1 MSTVPC
7 PSCGMPRA
15 EELVA
20 DTACPVCGHVGLPNA
35 DSIDVP
41 VVLPEPMPPP
51 APATAARTPSTAG
64 RVLAAGVLGFAVGT
78 AAGVAGLLG
87 WQAAVGPRQHAVAE
101 QAAVTPPAPAPAE
114 TSGGSRPPL
123 ARSDESI
130 PPPREPVARSA
141 PPAELPAPAPAP
153 AANPPKEQPIALG
166 PPAKPEPDPAN
177 PFRPAA
183 PPALKIDNPAGVS
196 SPVVRPGGNLVLRG
210 KVKILRVAGLESG
223 ATLDASD
230 LEAEEVVVV
239 GKIDGGS
246 KLWVKAPNG
255 RVTFR
260 ARIDGRSR
268 VGIEAPGGS
277 VAFVPEGAS
286 DGAKIDGGAQVEIT
300 AKSVRLD
307 GTIGGAGT
315 KVGVSITAGGSLA
328 FRELVGPSRLE
339 YGTADPDDPEPSVT
353 LGKVGPPAVVKKV
366 PWD

>member
-20 DTACPVCGHVGLPNA
+20 DTACPICGHVGLPTGEP
-35 DSIDVP
+35 IEE
-41 VVLPEPMPPP
+41 LPTPAAPTPPP
-51 APATAARTPSTAG
+51 APAVTHTPIGAG
-64 RVLAAGVLGFAVGT
+64 RVVAAGVLGFVVGT
-78 AAGVAGLLG
+78 AAGVAGMLG
-87 WQAAVGPRQHAVAE
+87 WQAGVASRP
-101 QAAVTPPAPAPAE
+101 QVAADNTPVNAPTPDANSA
-114 TSGGSRPPL
+114 GSRPPL
-123 ARSDESI
+123 ATASDSI
-130 PPPREPVARSA
+130 PPPREPVVRAT
-141 PPAELPAPAPAP
+141 PPADPPAPVPVPAP
-153 AANPPKEQPIALG
+153 VADPPKQPPVAVG
-166 PPAKPEPDPAN
+166 PQAKPEPDPAN

-183 PPALKIDNPAGVS
+183 PPAMKIDNPGGMTA
-196 SPVVRPGGNLVLRG
+196 PVVRPGGSLVLRG
-210 KVKILRVAGLESG
+210 RVRTLQVGGLESG

-268 VGIEAPGGS
+268 VEIDARGGS
-277 VAFVPEGAS
+277 VAFVPEAAA
-286 DGAKIDGGAQVEIT
+286 DGAKIDGGAQVQIT
-300 AKSVRLD
+300 ARSVRLD

-315 KVGVSITAGGSLA
+315 RVAVSITAGGSLA

-339 YGTADPDDPEPSVT
+339 YGTADPEDPEPSVT
-353 LGKVGPPAVVKKV
+353 RGKVAAPAVVKKV